1 MGRRTPEH
9 VLSGNFKRA
18 QEAARV
24 IEEYAKISPAAHVSE
39 KAKTIR
45 FSLYDLEKRYMKKA
59 THE

>member
-1 MGRRTPEH
+1 